1 MVVMHILK
9 RIIAVIIF
17 AIITILTTTLP
28 VFAQKSSFTVST
40 DFQIE
45 GSDVRRGM
53 IVTNDGNRITIS
65 SKEYDP
71 NMFGVV
77 TDKPAI
83 SLGQKDVDGQ
93 TYPVATSG
101 KVPVLV
107 SNVNGLIQKGDY
119 ITSSSE
125 RGIGMKVT
133 EPGRVLGIAL
143 ESMSAESQTHDL
155 IMVSLN
161 YETVSGD
168 SFNNSSSENT
178 EYSVHIDGN
187 NIFTTNTGE
196 SIPILTLIKYIS
208 AGLIAVISFSGSI
221 IYYIQISKKEVEAL
235 GRNPLASKIIHRN
248 MFFHGLVMTV
258 MCIGGLAMAYAV
270 LQL

>member
-1 MVVMHILK
+1 MRYSKLLISG
-9 RIIAVIIF
+9 IF
-17 AIITILTTTLP
+17 LTLLMGLHGGTVL
-28 VFAQKSSFTVST
+28 AQKSSFTVST
-40 DFQIE
+40 DFEIE
-45 GSDVRRGM
+45 GSDIRRGM
-53 IVTNDGNRITIS
+53 IVTNNGKRITIS
-65 SKEYDP
+65 SQTYDP

-77 TDKPAI
+77 TEKPAI
-83 SLGQKDVDGQ
+83 SLSQKDVDGQ

-101 KVPVLV
+101 NVPVLV
-107 SNVNGLIQKGDY
+107 TDANGLIQKGDY

-125 RGIGMKVT
+125 RGIGMKVN

-143 ESMSAESQTHDL
+143 ESMSATSDGHDL

-168 SFNNSSSENT
+168 SLSNTTTNT
-178 EYSVHIDGN
+178 ENEYNVHIDGN
-187 NIFTTNTGE
+187 KIFTTNDGE
-196 SIPILTLIKYIS
+196 TIPILTLIKYIS
-208 AGLIAVISFSGSI
+208 AGLIAVISFSGSL

-248 MFFHGLVMTV
+248 MFFHGLVMAV

>member
-1 MVVMHILK
+1 M
-9 RIIAVIIF
+9 RYYQ
-17 AIITILTTTLP
+17 TILPGIFITLFVTFTFTTSA
-28 VFAQKSSFTVST
+28 VAQKSSFTVATS
-40 DFQIE
+40 FEIE
-45 GSDVRRGM
+45 GSDIRRGM
-53 IVTNDGNRITIS
+53 IVTNAGNRITIS
-65 SKEYDP
+65 NQEYDP

-83 SLGQKDVDGQ
+83 SLGQKDVDSQ

-107 SNVNGLIQKGDY
+107 TKTNGLIKKGDY

-125 RGIGMKVT
+125 RGYGMKVT

-143 ESMSAESQTHDL
+143 EDMTETSDGHSL
-155 IMVSLN
+155 IMVSIN
-161 YETVSGD
+161 YETVSSTNLGNLGGGE
-168 SFNNSSSENT
+168 SEYNVNVGGNS
-178 EYSVHIDGN
+178 
-187 NIFTTNTGE
+187 IFTNDNGE
-196 SIPILTLIKYIS
+196 SIPFLTLIKYIS
-208 AGLIAVISFSGSI
+208 AGLIAVISFTGSLV
-221 IYYIQISKKEVEAL
+221 YYIQISKKEVEAL

-248 MFFHGLVMTV
+248 MLFHGMVMAV

>member
-1 MVVMHILK
+1 MRHYQTIIPGFFLALFVGLSFTTAVV
-9 RIIAVIIF
+9 
-17 AIITILTTTLP
+17 
-28 VFAQKSSFTVST
+28 AQKSSFTVATS
-40 DFQIE
+40 FEIE
-45 GSDVRRGM
+45 GSDIRRGM
-53 IVTNDGNRITIS
+53 IVTNAGNRITIS
-65 SKEYDP
+65 NQEYDP

-83 SLGQKDVDGQ
+83 SLGQKDVDSQ

-107 SNVNGLIQKGDY
+107 TKTNGLIEKGDY
-119 ITSSSE
+119 ITSSTR
-125 RGIGMKVT
+125 RGYGMKVT

-143 ESMSAESQTHDL
+143 EDMSDTSDGYDL
-155 IMVSLN
+155 IMVSIN
-161 YETVSGD
+161 YETVSATNLG
-168 SFNNSSSENT
+168 NLGGGESEYNIT
-178 EYSVHIDGN
+178 IDGN
-187 NIFTTNTGE
+187 RIFTNDNGE
-196 SIPILTLIKYIS
+196 SIPLLTLIKYIS
-208 AGLIAVISFSGSI
+208 AGLIAVISFSGSL

-248 MFFHGLVMTV
+248 MLFHGLVMAV